1 MHYSW
6 CRRSRE
12 IEIGNA
18 SKLGGPTYTKW
29 FLDGVVD
36 ELLATASGVVEL
48 TVGETAPPCGERS
61 VDSSDSA
68 GRAFRTSPVV
78 RHARALGRCNSACHS
93 RTPVADSADGQHQ
106 NIALLEP
113 YGALVKERSL
123 ALCHN
128 MREGSRSGSRI
139 AFVPVIELVSP
150 CGGCASARPPVG
162 RLIAAAAAGA

>member
-78 RHARALGRCNSACHS
+78 RHARALGDAIAHAIAERQLRIQLTASIKTLRFSN
-93 RTPVADSADGQHQ
+93 RTVHW
-106 NIALLEP
+106 
-113 YGALVKERSL
+113 
-123 ALCHN
+123 
-128 MREGSRSGSRI
+128 
-139 AFVPVIELVSP
+139 
-150 CGGCASARPPVG
+150 
-162 RLIAAAAAGA
+162 